1 MYNGALSSRVTS
13 TILRGTGGGLLVRA
27 VGVGV
32 GFLSHVL
39 LARLLQAEEYS
50 RYIYVLTWLNVLVLA
65 GKAGLDTATLR
76 FVAAYLGNG
85 EQGKLRGFLRKS
97 RSMGFTVSVLVAATA
112 GALVTGLSGRMD
124 AVLYSAFLVSCLAI
138 PVNSL
143 LAIRSACLQ
152 AMKRVIRAE
161 FPQSVAR
168 PALTL
173 AGAWLLYRI
182 AGRAP
187 RADETMGAYLAAGI
201 LALLVVEFWNRGA
214 ITTAQAT
221 TPPEYETGLWVRTAM
236 PLLLISG
243 FHMVLNQ
250 TDTLMLGM
258 FRGTGEAGAYAVA
271 SRITQLIFLGQ
282 WAVNAIAA
290 PMFSELHHG
299 GKKERLQEAA
309 TYAARAAF
317 MVTVPLAFALV
328 FFGRQALA
336 LFSSE
341 FTVAWTALA
350 ILAAGQI
357 IHVLCGSVGLLMT
370 MTGREN
376 AAGKVIGL
384 AAVLNIALNALLIPR
399 FGLEGAAVSTAVST
413 AFWNITLVVLVRK
426 RIGIRSTV
434 L

>member
-1 MYNGALSSRVTS
+1 MYNGALNKGITS
-13 TILRGTGGGLLVRA
+13 TILRGTGGGLLARSI
-27 VGVGV
+27 GVGV

-76 FVAAYLGNG
+76 FVAAYLGGG
-85 EQGKLRGFLRKS
+85 ENGKLRGFLRKS
-97 RSMGFTVSVLVAATA
+97 RSIGFTVSVVVAAAAAAAMTA
-112 GALVTGLSGRMD
+112 LAGRMD
-124 AVLYSAFLVSCLAI
+124 AVLYSAFLVSCLAL
-138 PVNSL
+138 PVNGL
-143 LAIRSACLQ
+143 LAIRSSCLQ

-161 FPQSVAR
+161 LPQSVAR

-173 AGAWLLYRI
+173 AGAWVLYRI
-182 AGRAP
+182 LGRSP

-201 LALLVVEFWNRGA
+201 LALLLVEFWNRSA
-214 ITTAQAT
+214 LTRSQAAA
-221 TPPEYETGLWVRTAM
+221 PPEYETGLWVRTAM

-258 FRGTGEAGAYAVA
+258 IRGTGEAGAYAVA

-290 PMFSELHHG
+290 PMFSELHHSG
-299 GKKERLQEAA
+299 RKERLQEAA

-317 MVTVPLAFALV
+317 FVTVPLAFALV
-328 FFGRQALA
+328 FFGRRVLA
-336 LFSSE
+336 IFSSE
-341 FTVAWTALA
+341 FTMAWTALA

-376 AAGKVIGL
+376 TAGKIIGM
-384 AAVLNIALNALLIPR
+384 AALLNIVLNAALIPR

-413 AFWNITLVVLVRK
+413 AFWNITLTVLVRK

-434 L
+434 F

>member
-1 MYNGALSSRVTS
+1 MSPLNSGIKS
-13 TILRGTGGGLLVRA
+13 TLLRGTGGGLLVRA
-27 VGVGV
+27 TGVGV

-50 RYIYVLTWLNVLVLA
+50 RYIYVLTWLNVLVLL
-65 GKAGLDTATLR
+65 GKTGLDTATLR
-76 FVAAYLGNG
+76 FVAAYSGSG
-85 EQGKLRGFLRKS
+85 EHGRLRGFLRKS
-97 RSMGFTVSVLVAATA
+97 RSIGFTVSVLVAAAA
-112 GALVTGLSGRMD
+112 GALATALSGRMD
-124 AVLYSAFLVSCLAI
+124 AVLYSAFLVSFLAL

-152 AMKRVIRAE
+152 AMKRVVRAE
-161 FPQSVAR
+161 LPQSVAR

-182 AGRAP
+182 AGRTP

-201 LALLVVEFWNRGA
+201 LALLAVEYWNRHA
-214 ITTAQAT
+214 LTKTQT
-221 TPPEYETGLWVRTAM
+221 VTPPEYRTGLWIRTAL

-243 FHMVLNQ
+243 FHLVLNQ

-258 FRGTGEAGAYAVA
+258 LRTTGDAGAYAVA
-271 SRITQLIFLGQ
+271 SRVTQLIFLGQ

-299 GKKERLQEAA
+299 GRKDRLQEAA

-317 MVTVPLAFALV
+317 LVTVPLALALV
-328 FFGRQALA
+328 FFGRQVLA

-341 FTVAWTALA
+341 FTIAWTALV
-350 ILAAGQI
+350 ILAGGQI

-376 AAGKVIGL
+376 AAGRIIGL
-384 AAVLNIALNALLIPR
+384 AALLNIVLNAVLIPR

-413 AFWNITLVVLVRK
+413 AFWNIALVVMVRK
-426 RIGIRSTV
+426 RLGIRPTV
-434 L
+434 I

>member
-1 MYNGALSSRVTS
+1 MRTEIKS
-13 TILRGTGGGLLVRA
+13 TLARGTGGGLLARSA
-27 VGVGV
+27 GVGI

-50 RYIYVLTWLNVLVLA
+50 RYIYVLTWLNVLVLL

-76 FVAAYLGNG
+76 FVAAYRSSG
-85 EQGKLRGFLRKS
+85 EAGRLRGFLRKS
-97 RSMGFTVSVLVAATA
+97 RSIGFTVSVLVAATA
-112 GALVTGLSGRMD
+112 GAVVTALSGRLD
-124 AVLYSAFLVSCLAI
+124 PVLYSAFLVSCLAL
-138 PVNSL
+138 PVNGL

-152 AMKRVIRAE
+152 AMKQVIRAE
-161 FPQSVAR
+161 LPQSVAR

-173 AGAWLLYRI
+173 AGAWLLFRI
-182 AGRAP
+182 LGRAP
-187 RADETMGAYLAAGI
+187 RSDETLGAYLAAGI
-201 LALLVVEFWNRGA
+201 LALVVVEYWNRSALSGVE
-214 ITTAQAT
+214 TAA
-221 TPPEYETGLWVRTAM
+221 PPEYETGLWVKTAM

-243 FHMVLNQ
+243 FHLVLNQ

-258 FRGTGEAGAYAVA
+258 IRSTGEAGAYAVA
-271 SRITQLIFLGQ
+271 SRVTQLIFLGQ

-317 MVTVPLAFALV
+317 LVTVPLAFGLV
-328 FFGRQALA
+328 FFGRQVLA
-336 LFSSE
+336 IFSSE

-376 AAGKVIGL
+376 AAGKIIGM
-384 AAVLNIALNALLIPR
+384 AAVLNIVLNAVLIPR

-413 AFWNITLVVLVRK
+413 AFWNITLVFLVRK